1 MQIIDIF
8 IDVDYTVYTEED
20 FNKRRYISIR

>member
-8 IDVDYTVYTEED
+8 IDVYYAVYTEED